1 MRNLFTVLFLVG
13 FLSIFAGGAVA
24 RADSYDVRVS
34 LQAKNPSRNWSEFI
48 SSVTRDVRFV
58 LEDQYACHFE
68 SELSWKIQG
77 QSALISGIAKCPQKY
92 SLTWSEELPR
102 ELFDRA
108 PKYSITVIHGRDQVH
123 YVFKKE
129 QFHFAVK

>member
-77 QSALISGIAKCPQKY
+77 QSGN
-92 SLTWSEELPR
+92 R
-102 ELFDRA
+102 
-108 PKYSITVIHGRDQVH
+108 QVPTKIFSH
-123 YVFKKE
+123 LVRRVTERTF
-129 QFHFAVK
+129 